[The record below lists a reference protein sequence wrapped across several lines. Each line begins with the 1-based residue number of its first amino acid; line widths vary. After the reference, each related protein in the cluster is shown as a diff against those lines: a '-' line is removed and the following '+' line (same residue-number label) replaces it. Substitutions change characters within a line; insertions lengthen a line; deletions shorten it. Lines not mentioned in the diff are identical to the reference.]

1 MIKNYF
7 KIAWRNIYR
16 HKVYTAINVLGLA
29 LGICACIVVYLI
41 TSFELSFDKFH
52 PDKERIYR
60 IVGELQRSSGEKE
73 FLNSLIPDVA
83 GFQKQIPGFEAEA
96 GFHLYGPSIKIP
108 DGDKPAKKFDNSIEG
123 SYSTSVIITWPQYF
137 DVFKYDWLVGNAA
150 VLNEPYKVVL
160 SENKAHKYF
169 GNIALDKMIGKTVI
183 YDDSLLVTVSGN

>member
-16 HKVYTAINVLGLA
+16 HKVYTTINVLGLA

-83 GFQKQIPGFEAEA
+83 GFQKQIPGFEA
-96 GFHLYGPSIKIP
+96 GFICM
-108 DGDKPAKKFDNSIEG
+108 
-123 SYSTSVIITWPQYF
+123 VQ
-137 DVFKYDWLVGNAA
+137 V
-150 VLNEPYKVVL
+150 
-160 SENKAHKYF
+160 
-169 GNIALDKMIGKTVI
+169 
-183 YDDSLLVTVSGN
+183 